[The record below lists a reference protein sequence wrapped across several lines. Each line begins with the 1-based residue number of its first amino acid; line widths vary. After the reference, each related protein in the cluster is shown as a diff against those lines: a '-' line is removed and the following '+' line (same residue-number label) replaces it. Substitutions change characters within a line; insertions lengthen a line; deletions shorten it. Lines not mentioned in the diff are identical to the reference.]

1 MKAGSGIFKRSVAK
15 VSMPPVCCERIY
27 EGSNPALLQLTV
39 PLPAGAALDC
49 GCGAGGNARGLR
61 QMGWRVTGITV
72 SPRELEMASE
82 WCEAVRLGDLNAGIP
97 QEAGGPFDLVVFSHV
112 LEHLLH
118 PDVALRDAHRLL
130 TPDGRLIVALP
141 NVLYWRMRLK
151 FLFGEFKYEP
161 TGIMDETHVRFYTFR
176 SGMELLR
183 SNGFEIVSTL
193 GDGAFPLPFLR
204 LLLPAIAQFLDPLAS
219 RLIPSLFGAQI
230 LYVAR
235 AARQ

>member
-1 MKAGSGIFKRSVAK
+1 MKAGSGSLELSMTK
-15 VSMPPVCCERIY
+15 VSMPPACNERIY
-27 EGSNPALLQLTV
+27 AGSNRPLLQLIA
-39 PLPAGAALDC
+39 PFPAGAALDC
-49 GCGAGGNARGLR
+49 GCGTGGNARELR

-82 WCEAVRLGDLNAGIP
+82 CCEAVRLGDLNAGIP

-161 TGIMDETHVRFYTFR
+161 TGIMDETHVRFYTFQ

-183 SNGFEIVSTL
+183 SNGFEILSTL
-193 GDGAFPLPFLR
+193 GDGDLPLPFLR
-204 LLLPAIAQFLDPLAS
+204 RLLPALGRFLDPLAS
-219 RLIPSLFGAQI
+219 RLAPGLLGAQI

-235 AARQ
+235 VAKL

>member
-1 MKAGSGIFKRSVAK
+1 LKVGPGIFEKSMIK
-15 VSMPPVCCERIY
+15 VSMPPACNERVY
-27 EGSNPALLQLTV
+27 AGSNQPLLQLIA
-39 PLPAGAALDC
+39 PFPAGSALDC
-49 GCGAGGNARGLR
+49 GCGTGGNARGLS

-82 WCEAVRLGDLNAGIP
+82 WCEAVLLGDLNSGIP
-97 QEAGGPFDLVVFSHV
+97 REVGGPFDLVVFSHV

-118 PDVALRDAHRLL
+118 PEVALREAHRLL

-161 TGIMDETHVRFYTFR
+161 TGIMDETHVRFYTFQ

-183 SNGFEIVSTL
+183 SNGFEILSTL
-193 GDGAFPLPFLR
+193 GDGDLPIPFLR
-204 LLLPAIAQFLDPLAS
+204 RLLPPLARRLDPLAS
-219 RLIPSLFGAQI
+219 RLVPGLLGAQI

-235 AARQ
+235 VARL